1 MNSIKQNLIDCLK
14 QALKSLDIN
23 VAIGIGLER
32 PARKEHGDW
41 SSNIALAAAKPAGV
55 PPRVLA
61 QKLVESME
69 PICPSV
75 VKEIQIAGPGF
86 INFYLHDSWLYEVML
101 EAISLGENNFGRSE
115 IGKSIS
121 VNVEFVSANPTG
133 PLHAGGGRWAAFGDS
148 LCNLLQFCG
157 YKVHREYYLN
167 DRGKQ
172 MQLFAQSLAAKKAG
186 KEVDSNGYQGE
197 YITEWAAEMPDDA
210 DPALW
215 GYDRVLKDLRETLA
229 KMGVYFDTW
238 YSENSLIESGAID
251 QTLEKLSSRGVVYE
265 LDGATWLRTTAFDDD
280 KDRVIIR
287 SDGQPTYV
295 LPDIAYHR
303 DKFQRGFDLL
313 IDIWGSD
320 HHGYVTRL
328 KAGVAALG
336 YDPNCL
342 EVILGQLVTLV
353 KNGQPVRLSK
363 RTGDMVALSDVLDA
377 VGPDAARLTFLLQ
390 SIDTRLVFDLD
401 VVSSNTM
408 ENPVYYI
415 QYAYAR
421 VASIAKVAKER
432 GIVQLSPQEVDFSLL
447 VHEREK
453 DLLRAL
459 SELPETI
466 LLACNERAPYK
477 ITNWVRDFAGRFHGF
492 YHDCYVMGEGISPQ
506 LTQARLYLVEA
517 VRIGLN
523 IGLKILGVSAP
534 EEM

>member
-1 MNSIKQNLIDCLK
+1 MNSIKQSLIDCLK

-23 VAIGIGLER
+23 VVIDIGLER

-41 SSNIALAAAKPAGV
+41 SSNIALVAAKAAGIS
-55 PPRVLA
+55 PRALA
-61 QKLVESME
+61 ERLIEAMGS
-69 PICPSV
+69 ILADV
-75 VKEIQIAGPGF
+75 VKDIQIAGPGF
-86 INFYLHDSWLYEVML
+86 INFYLQDSWLYEVIKQ
-101 EAISLGENNFGRSE
+101 AVSLGDNEFGRCQ
-115 IGKSIS
+115 IGTGTS

-133 PLHAGGGRWAAFGDS
+133 PLHAGGGRWAAYGDS

-157 YKVHREYYLN
+157 YSVHREYYLN
-167 DRGKQ
+167 DRGNQ

-186 KEVDSNGYQGE
+186 RQVDANGYQGE
-197 YITEWAAEMPDDA
+197 YITEWANEMPDDV
-210 DPALW
+210 DPGQW
-215 GYDRVLKDLRETLA
+215 GYARVLTDLRQTLA

-238 YSENSLIESGAID
+238 YSENSLIGSGAID
-251 QTLEKLSSRGVVYE
+251 QTLEKLKSRGVVYE
-265 LDGATWLRTTAFDDD
+265 SDSATWLRTTAFDDD

-287 SDGQPTYV
+287 SDGEPTYV

-313 IDIWGSD
+313 IDVWGSD

-342 EVILGQLVTLV
+342 QVILGQLVTLV

-432 GIVQLSPQEVDFSLL
+432 GIVQLGIDQVDFSLL

-459 SELPETI
+459 SELPEII

-477 ITNWVRDFAGRFHGF
+477 ITNWIRDFAGRFHGF
-492 YHDCYVMGEGISPQ
+492 YHDCYVMGEGVSPG